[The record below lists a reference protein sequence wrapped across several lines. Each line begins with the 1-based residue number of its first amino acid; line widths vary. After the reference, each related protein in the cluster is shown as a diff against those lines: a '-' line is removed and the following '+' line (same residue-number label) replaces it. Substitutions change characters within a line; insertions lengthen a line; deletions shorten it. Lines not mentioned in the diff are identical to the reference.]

1 MVLKQDGDPRHREID
16 PDQRVW
22 EYDGDGTRI
31 YKLEEGYGCK
41 TVYTED
47 HYLTVH
53 FWKRRGF

>member
-1 MVLKQDGDPRHREID
+1 MVLTEEQIKTREIN
-16 PDQRVW
+16 PDLRVW

-53 FWKRRGF
+53 FWKKRSF

>member
-1 MVLKQDGDPRHREID
+1 VKTERELKLKEID

>member
-1 MVLKQDGDPRHREID
+1 MVLTEQEIKTREIN
-16 PDQRVW
+16 PDLRVW

-31 YKLEEGYGCK
+31 YKPEAGYGCK
-41 TVYTED
+41 TLYSEE

>member
-1 MVLKQDGDPRHREID
+1 VKTESELKLKEID

-31 YKLEEGYGCK
+31 YKPEEGYGCK
-41 TVYTED
+41 TLYTEN

-53 FWKRRGF
+53 FWKKRSF